1 MRAARLLRIGPAAAI
16 GAVLATGTWWL
27 AEGYRDAHVCLDALP
42 ALEERGDLVADH
54 IQRSGSLGRVIEIG
68 YLQIDDSGSRLGRL
82 RCAFGDDLDGRRQL
96 LGLEFGGRPLGEAR
110 LYVLER
116 FWLEDEAAVQS
127 GRARLRVEI
136 TPLGFLAAMIGRP
149 HPALVG
155 GLLCA
160 LLAAAM
166 LAARRFAGGRRR
178 D

>member
-1 MRAARLLRIGPAAAI
+1 MGASRLLRIGPAAAI
-16 GAVLATGTWWL
+16 GAVLAAGTWWL

-54 IQRSGSLGRVIEIG
+54 IQRAGNLGRVIEIG
-68 YLQIDDSGSRLGRL
+68 YLQDDAGSRPGRL
-82 RCAFGDDLDGRRQL
+82 RCAFGDGLDGRRQL
-96 LGLEFGGRPLGEAR
+96 LGLEFRGRPVGEAR

-116 FWLEDEAAVQS
+116 FWLGDEAAVQS

-136 TPLGFLAAMIGRP
+136 TPLAFLAAMIGRP
-149 HPALVG
+149 HPAPVV
-155 GLLCA
+155 GLLCV

-166 LAARRFAGGRRR
+166 LAASRFAGRKRQ